1 MDNERGLIMFDKIL
15 IVSEISTASAE
26 MIKRVEDLK
35 KFGTKECLLAQIF
48 NPGEIE
54 AGVSDYL
61 RSIFEEN
68 FDKQKETLK
77 KAGFKVGSQII
88 SANIKSEI
96 NRLATEEG
104 CSLIVVG
111 GEKHTLVGAL
121 LFGGIAYDVLSG
133 ANLPVLLMRSSKES
147 NQDLKKCQIAE
158 HVLFPTDFSDNAD
171 VAFDYVKEMVKKGIR
186 KVTMFHVQ
194 DQFMINPYLLHRL
207 VEFNEIDKARLQN
220 YKDELLALGRVEVDI
235 RISFGSPTS
244 EILSFIDAA
253 NISLVVMGTQGRG
266 YIKEV
271 FLGSVSH
278 NISRHASASVLL
290 IPGNRK

>member
-1 MDNERGLIMFDKIL
+1 MFDKIL

-26 MIKRVEDLK
+26 MIKCVEDLRK
-35 KFGTKECLLAQIF
+35 LGTKECLLAQIF
-48 NPGEIE
+48 NPGDIE

-68 FDKQKETLK
+68 LKKQKETLENEDY
-77 KAGFKVGSQII
+77 KVESMII
-88 SANIKSEI
+88 SGNFKNEI

-121 LFGGIAYDVLSG
+121 LFGGIAYDVLYG
-133 ANLPVLLMRSSKES
+133 AKLPVLLIRPSKKSKLE
-147 NQDLKKCQIAE
+147 LEKCQITD

-171 VAFDYVKEMVKKGIR
+171 VAFDYVKDMVKAGVS
-186 KVTMFHVQ
+186 KVTMLHVQ

-207 VEFNEIDKARLQN
+207 VEFNEVDKERLQN
-220 YKDELLALGRVEVDI
+220 YKDELLAMGKIEVDM

-244 EILSFIDAA
+244 EILSFIDAEK
-253 NISLVVMGTQGRG
+253 IPLVVMGTQGRG

-290 IPGNRK
+290 IPGHRK